1 MTPLRVP
8 VRIKRPLLVGLLM
21 LGLLAACRSQP
32 DKESSPDMP
41 HFTFL
46 TRAGCPGSPQML
58 EGLKAALATRGV
70 TLEPESLD
78 LGDLAPD
85 DPRTGYG
92 TPTILVDGHDL
103 FGRSQ
108 PVASPPI

>member
-1 MTPLRVP
+1 
-8 VRIKRPLLVGLLM
+8 VRIKLRLLVGLLVGLLM
-21 LGLLAACRSQP
+21 LGLLTACRSQP

-41 HFTFL
+41 HITFL
-46 TRAGCPGSPQML
+46 TRAGCSGSPQML
-58 EGLKAALATRGV
+58 AGLRAALTARGV
-70 TLEPESLD
+70 TLEPETLD
-78 LGDLAPD
+78 LGDLAAD

-108 PVASPPI
+108 PVASPPN